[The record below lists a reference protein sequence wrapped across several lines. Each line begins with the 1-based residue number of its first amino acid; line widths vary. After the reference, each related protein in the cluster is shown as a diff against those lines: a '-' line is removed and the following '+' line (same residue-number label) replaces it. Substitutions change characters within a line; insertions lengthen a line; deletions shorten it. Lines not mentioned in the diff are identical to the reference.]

1 MTQRLSKS
9 NAFITGLALLGLVF
23 SMASHADEKT
33 LSVTGS
39 GSASAVPDQVS
50 LTFWIEERG
59 DQLTSQKHT
68 VDETTKR
75 LVNDL
80 RDKGVDDKN
89 IRSYQLHIR
98 PRYEQND
105 DGKREQNGFVVQR
118 EIAVTLTNPDSYD
131 NIIDQALA
139 RGVTRV
145 GRVQFEISDQQ
156 KLYEQALVSAYQQAK
171 AKAQRLASTA
181 GLVISGTISIA
192 EQSASQPVMMR
203 MADSAG
209 HSESVSLPG
218 EQSIDARLSVTFST
232 EPANSTE
239 K

>member
-1 MTQRLSKS
+1 MTQHLSKS
-9 NAFITGLALLGLVF
+9 SALFIGLAFLGLLF
-23 SMASHADEKT
+23 SVASHADEQT

-68 VDETTKR
+68 VDDTTQR

-98 PRYEQND
+98 PIYEQND
-105 DGKREQNGFVVQR
+105 DGKREQNGFIVQR
-118 EIAVTLTNPDSYD
+118 EVAVTLTNPDDYD
-131 NIIDQALA
+131 SIIDQALA

-145 GRVQFEISDQQ
+145 GQVQFEISDQQ
-156 KLYEQALVSAYQQAK
+156 KLYEQALVNAYQQAK
-171 AKAQRLASTA
+171 AKAQQLASTA
-181 GLVISGTISIA
+181 GLTLSGTVSIA

-203 MADSAG
+203 MADSSG
-209 HSESVSLPG
+209 RSESVSLPG
-218 EQSIDARLSVTFST
+218 EQSIEARLNVTFST
-232 EPANSTE
+232 EPTHRAE